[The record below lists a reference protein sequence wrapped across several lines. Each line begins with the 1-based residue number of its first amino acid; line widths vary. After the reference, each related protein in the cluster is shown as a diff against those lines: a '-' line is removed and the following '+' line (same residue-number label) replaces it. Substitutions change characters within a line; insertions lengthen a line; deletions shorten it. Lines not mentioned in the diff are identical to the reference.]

1 MWMVNLNFIKKTF
14 KASSQFSSVYHYS
27 DFRNITLLY
36 LHQGLQGAI
45 IYLDL
50 LCGGLPGPAL
60 GLPVTSLSL
69 LAELFLS
76 GSSNRYSCKV
86 WYLSKQGAGHTH
98 LANCKLIDCFHPLYV
113 YLTLFVGVSFHR
125 MVELHTAEAD
135 IW

>member
-1 MWMVNLNFIKKTF
+1 MDGKLKFHKKKSF

-27 DFRNITLLY
+27 DFRNITLPY

-50 LCGGLPGPAL
+50 LCGLPGPAL

-86 WYLSKQGAGHTH
+86 WYLSKQGAGHIRTWQTH
-98 LANCKLIDCFHPLYV
+98 FL
-113 YLTLFVGVSFHR
+113 
-125 MVELHTAEAD
+125 
-135 IW
+135 

>member
-1 MWMVNLNFIKKTF
+1 MWMVNLNFIKKSF

-76 GSSNRYSCKV
+76 GLSNRYSCKV
-86 WYLSKQGAGHTH
+86 WYLSKQGAGHIRTWQ
-98 LANCKLIDCFHPLYV
+98 
-113 YLTLFVGVSFHR
+113 
-125 MVELHTAEAD
+125 TAHS
-135 IW
+135 

>member
-76 GSSNRYSCKV
+76 GSSNMQSVVSFEARC
-86 WYLSKQGAGHTH
+86 WTHTH
-98 LANCKLIDCFHPLYV
+98 LANCTLIDCFHPLYV